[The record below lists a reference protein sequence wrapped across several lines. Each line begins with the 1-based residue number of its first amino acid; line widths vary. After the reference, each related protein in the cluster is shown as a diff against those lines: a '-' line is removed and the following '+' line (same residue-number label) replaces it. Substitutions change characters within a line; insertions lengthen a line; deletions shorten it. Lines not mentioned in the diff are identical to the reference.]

1 MNDLMLTTLSAMQ
14 RDAYRLER
22 VSANMANMLTPG
34 YKRELVVEQL
44 EPATVPFGQQVADG
58 VAAPTADQVTVDARR
73 DLKAGPLTRTGRA
86 LDLALSG
93 PGFYEVRT
101 PQGPAYTR
109 LASLRIDDRGELV
122 DAAGHAVMGTNG
134 ALTLSPGEV
143 DVAADGTVRQEDRV
157 VGQLRVLVPD
167 AGTRM
172 QAIGGGLFVTEGRMS
187 ASAEGAAGV
196 RQGFVEGSNVDT
208 AQEMVQ
214 LMGAVRHFESMT
226 RATQMYDDMMG
237 LAVRKLADL

>member
-44 EPATVPFGQQVADG
+44 EAAAVPFGQQVADG
-58 VAAPTADQVTVDARR
+58 MAAPVTDEVTVDARR
-73 DLKAGPLTRTGRA
+73 DLKPGPMNRTGRA

-109 LASLRIDDRGELV
+109 QASFRIDDRGELV
-122 DAAGHAVMGTNG
+122 DAAGNALMGANG
-134 ALTLSPGEV
+134 ALTLAPGAV

-172 QAIGGGLFVTEGRMS
+172 QALGGGLFVTEGRLS
-187 ASAEGAAGV
+187 AAAEGAAGV